1 MIAKLLPLR
10 AAVLL
15 ALGTLPIAQAQL
27 LPPLLP
33 PLLGGASGCNTTA
46 PSCVGS
52 FGAPFAEPKIG
63 NTTTT
68 QKCIPDPATGKQIC
82 KPAAGTLT
90 ALADGRFLY
99 FNALEGTENIEFNFV
114 AEFGSQSVNDQT
126 RVLSFASNGTP
137 GWIKPSPLD
146 AGASNTEVTP
156 LIPGG
161 LLVGQSGA
169 NGALFC
175 ADVAQLADGRIMA
188 VGGTDYYNEPG
199 IEGLPI
205 GVIELEGLKN
215 ARIFNPK
222 NNTWTQ
228 TGSMNFGRWYPTVVN
243 LATSDVFVV
252 SGVTK
257 LIKPVYP
264 HNPAQSGRNVVQ
276 SETYNAACGTWSD
289 NGAMAQRSLPLFARI
304 HLLPNGHVL
313 YNAAGQSFN
322 PLGQGYDQALWNIV
336 GAYDPAAKAWRDVA
350 YAGFPF
356 QLNSFG
362 LQQLSHALNPT
373 NPNLVAILLGTLLG
387 TVFTSPDQLVSALS
401 LAVGS
406 AVDRNVVEKVVGS
419 GMRGSTFSMMLP
431 LKPDAFGDYGKAQF
445 LTAGGVLTA
454 VVATSPGTYF
464 ATDSSRIDT
473 IDLAGG
479 ATEYSSQLT
488 GKLNRPRWYGSGV
501 LLPDQSVMVFSGA
514 NRDEVVAPGLE
525 AAITQAERFDPVT
538 QTWKKM
544 AIQNQ
549 RRTYHNTAV
558 LMADGRVLVGGH
570 APITTGYTTHI
581 DLSALGLGPNDGR
594 DPSFEIYSPPYVLR
608 SDRPVIGNTTSNPQ
622 ALNRGQTHTI
632 TTPDAAKIDGVL
644 LVRNTDTTHIVD
656 ADQRTVFAPIASR
669 NSTSVTIRIPNNAA
683 VLPAGHYML
692 FISKTASDGMILPSK
707 STPVRINADAR
718 SCPT

>member
-1 MIAKLLPLR
+1 VTIKMKPIH

-15 ALGTLPIAQAQL
+15 AFGALPVANAQL
-27 LPPLLP
+27 GG
-33 PLLGGASGCNTTA
+33 LLGGGTTGCSDTTPQCIGA
-46 PSCVGS
+46 FS
-52 FGAPFAEPKIG
+52 APFAEPKIG
-63 NTTTT
+63 DVATSE
-68 QKCIPDPATGKQIC
+68 KCILEPATGKQLC

-90 ALADGRFLY
+90 HLDDGRFLY
-99 FNALEGTENIEFNFV
+99 FNALEGTENVEFNIV

-126 RVLSFASNGTP
+126 RVLSFSSSGAPS
-137 GWIKPSPLD
+137 WVKPSPVD
-146 AGASNTEVTP
+146 AGASNAEVTP

-161 LLVGQSGA
+161 LLVGQGGA

-188 VGGTDYYNEPG
+188 VGGTDFYSEPG

-205 GVIELEGLKN
+205 GVLELEGLKN

-243 LATSDVFVV
+243 LANSDVFVV

-264 HNPAQSGRNVVQ
+264 QSPAQSGRNVVQ
-276 SETYNAACGTWSD
+276 SETYNAACGTWSE
-289 NGAMAQRSLPLFARI
+289 NGALAQRSLPLFARI

-322 PLGQGYDQALWNIV
+322 PAGQGYDQALWNIV
-336 GAYDPAAKAWRDVA
+336 GAYDPATRAWRDVA

-362 LQQLSHALNPT
+362 ADQLSHALNPT
-373 NPNLVAILLGTLLG
+373 NPNLIRILLSTLVGL
-387 TVFTSPDQLVSALS
+387 TFTSPDTLIATLGQVLGL
-401 LAVGS
+401 
-406 AVDRNVVEKVVGS
+406 AVDRQVVEKVVGS

-431 LKPDAFGDYGKAQF
+431 LKPDAYGNYTKAQF
-445 LTAGGVLTA
+445 LTAGGIISA
-454 VVATSPGTYF
+454 VVAASPGTYIP
-464 ATDSSRIDT
+464 TDSSRIDT
-473 IDLAGG
+473 IDLVGG
-479 ATEYSSQLT
+479 ETNYSSRLT
-488 GKLNRPRWYGSGV
+488 GKLNQGRWYGSGV
-501 LLPDQSVMVFSGA
+501 LLPDTSVMVFSGA

-525 AAITQAERFDPVT
+525 AAIVQTERFDPVT

-544 AIQNQ
+544 ALQNQ

-570 APITTGYTTHI
+570 APITTGYTAHI

-594 DPSFEIYSPPYVLR
+594 DPSFEIYSPPYVFR
-608 SDRPVIGNTTSNPQ
+608 SDRPVISNATSTPVN
-622 ALNRGQTHTI
+622 LNRGQTHKINTSS
-632 TTPDAAKIDGVL
+632 AAAIDGVL
-644 LVRNTDTTHIVD
+644 LIRNTDTTHLVD
-656 ADQRTVFAPIASR
+656 ADQRAVYVPIVSR
-669 NSTSVTIRIPNNAA
+669 NSNSVTVRIPDSAA

-692 FISKTASDGMILPSK
+692 FISRTASGGKIVPSK
-707 STPVRINADAR
+707 STPVHIEADAR
-718 SCPT
+718 SCNAT